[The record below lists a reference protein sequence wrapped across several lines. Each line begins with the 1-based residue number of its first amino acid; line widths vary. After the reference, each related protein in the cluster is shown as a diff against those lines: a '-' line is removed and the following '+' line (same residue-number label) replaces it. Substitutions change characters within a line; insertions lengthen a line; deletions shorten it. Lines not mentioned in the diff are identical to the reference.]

1 MNEEL
6 SNECKKA
13 TMEYIEC
20 IPNFQKSI
28 QLFEGFSEVYTVES
42 GLNLKNKLTGLSL
55 TNVAEVYL
63 EKLEAEVKIIIG
75 RS

>member
-1 MNEEL
+1 
-6 SNECKKA
+6 
-13 TMEYIEC
+13 MEYIEC